1 MSMLSAFGGL
11 LDNAWLKGTTNKNPL
26 EYKPGEEMVFTLTLQ
41 RVESIPAD
49 TYFIKW
55 SRTGDDG
62 VTETGKVPASLT
74 EPLVIR
80 TKLDKPGFVRIEA
93 QVVDRKGQTYRKS
106 LRFKRK

>member
-1 MSMLSAFGGL
+1 MRKSVCVTIRTMAVFVAMSMLSAFGGL

-55 SRTGDDG
+55 SRT
-62 VTETGKVPASLT
+62 V
-74 EPLVIR
+74 
-80 TKLDKPGFVRIEA
+80 
-93 QVVDRKGQTYRKS
+93 
-106 LRFKRK
+106 